1 MDGLMQSE
9 AFFVHEKLEITSI
22 NPSESQ
28 LLGPSPSTTV
38 INKTNGKILSGTWPG
53 TGTIAKNKD

>member
-1 MDGLMQSE
+1 MQSE